1 MSPAPA
7 SSEQYEALRRHAVE
21 RGQVFSAEPLGM
33 ILVVKTG
40 VASWMRQW
48 QEISGSTSATPAPAA
63 VAPAHEPG
71 WQHDL
76 ALLLAQMTARQ
87 LRPRSAA

>member
-21 RGQVFSAEPLGM
+21 RGRVFSAEPLGT

-48 QEISGSTSATPAPAA
+48 QEISGSTPAPAA

-76 ALLLAQMTARQ
+76 TLLLAQMTARQ
-87 LRPRSAA
+87 MRPRSAA

>member
-21 RGQVFSAEPLGM
+21 RGQVFSPEPLGM
-33 ILVVKTG
+33 MLVVKTG
-40 VASWMRQW
+40 LASWMRQW
-48 QEISGSTSATPAPAA
+48 QEISRAPAGTPAPAA
-63 VAPAHEPG
+63 AASAQEPG

-76 ALLLAQMTARQ
+76 TRLLAQMTARQ

>member
-1 MSPAPA
+1 MSPVPA

-33 ILVVKTG
+33 MLVVKTG
-40 VASWMRQW
+40 LASWMRQW
-48 QEISGSTSATPAPAA
+48 QEISSAPAGTQ
-63 VAPAHEPG
+63 EPG

-76 ALLLAQMTARQ
+76 TRLLAQMTARQ